1 MGQYIPALEWSER
14 ALVLRKFVF
23 DFWAE
28 TGRGP
33 NLRQAGAGT
42 GLSRRDIV
50 QAYKEL
56 QTGIVVVVDQD
67 SPNCDLLKAPPYSA
81 FPSQVEMYIDDKFHS
96 FIGCAHEAVAVSN
109 MPQFR
114 DIEVRLESYCA
125 CCLEPI
131 TFWAKN
137 FEIQRYEPFEP
148 AVHVATPMWD
158 WVHDDMKAM
167 CDNTNLVFDREHA
180 GPLRATDRA
189 ARRSSR
195 WTRCAA
201 TSNPRSASAVGLPL
215 AEPVDEPGEAH
226 RPDARSR
233 HRPQPLGRLTGVR
246 DDVRHPARGD
256 GPRRRREPDLPL
268 GRRSGARY
276 RRPRQLRGQRSVLAR
291 WLAGRRRRRR
301 RPARRPRRARA
312 ASGRRVGSHHPLPR
326 ARTGTPVDEQWIR
339 VEGDDPDRPGMHA
352 TDTLDFMVVLD
363 GEIVLGLD
371 DGEHTLGPGDTV
383 IQRGTAHRWR
393 VAGDRPCIYAVHVA
407 HRAGRACA
415 AGRARPARPRTRA
428 GRDRR
433 ASRDAWTAAAGHR
446 DRRRRPLVRVERR
459 PRADGL
465 PARGSRRHH
474 DGRAVADRRPPH
486 PTGPGGDPTGP
497 WELEPRGVASR
508 SATSRCRWPTTRATP
523 AGTRRRRSTSTS
535 CCRAV

>member
-109 MPQFR
+109 MPAFR

-148 AVHVATPMWD
+148 VVHVATPVWD

-167 CDNTNLVFDREHA
+167 CDNVNLVFDREHA
-180 GPLRATDRA
+180 
-189 ARRSSR
+189 ARF
-195 WTRCAA
+195 
-201 TSNPRSASAVGLPL
+201 
-215 AEPVDEPGEAH
+215 EE
-226 RPDARSR
+226 
-233 HRPQPLGRLTGVR
+233 QI
-246 DDVRHPARGD
+246 
-256 GPRRRREPDLPL
+256 
-268 GRRSGARY
+268 GRRGVIFTMDQVRRY
-276 RRPRQLRGQRSVLAR
+276 VEPAVVIRGWDYHWPSQSMNPERL
-291 WLAGRRRRRR
+291 
-301 RPARRPRRARA
+301 
-312 ASGRRVGSHHPLPR
+312 
-326 ARTGTPVDEQWIR
+326 I
-339 VEGDDPDRPGMHA
+339 DRMR
-352 TDTLDFMVVLD
+352 D
-363 GEIVLGLD
+363 LGID
-371 DGEHTLGPGDTV
+371 MSP
-383 IQRGTAHRWR
+383 WR
-393 VAGDRPCIYAVHVA
+393 I
-407 HRAGRACA
+407 
-415 AGRARPARPRTRA
+415 
-428 GRDRR
+428 
-433 ASRDAWTAAAGHR
+433 
-446 DRRRRPLVRVERR
+446 
-459 PRADGL
+459 
-465 PARGSRRHH
+465 
-474 DGRAVADRRPPH
+474 
-486 PTGPGGDPTGP
+486 
-497 WELEPRGVASR
+497 
-508 SATSRCRWPTTRATP
+508 
-523 AGTRRRRSTSTS
+523 
-535 CCRAV
+535 